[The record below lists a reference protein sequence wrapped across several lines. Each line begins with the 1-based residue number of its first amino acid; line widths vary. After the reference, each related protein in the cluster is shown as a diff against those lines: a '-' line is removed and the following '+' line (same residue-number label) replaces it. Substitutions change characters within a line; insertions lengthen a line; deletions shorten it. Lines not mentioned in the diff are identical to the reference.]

1 VERTGARLPW
11 QIGAGLSAWTRL
23 FAGSPNNK
31 SRLHDQLGALV
42 STSRLVR
49 NGPRAL
55 VSGLARL
62 LADYRPERPWISY
75 DAQAVLAGHL
85 SPASRVLEFG
95 SGMSTLWY
103 ARHAGQVVSLE
114 HDRQWYELIAHRL
127 ERFGNVKYRDIE
139 DTETYLAQTPDEAFD
154 LIMIDGRARL
164 ICTLFAM
171 THLAPGGIIYLDN
184 CDKHPEPRRLLLDFA
199 QKLGLRVREFTDFA
213 PTQLFVQRGLM
224 VGG

>member
-1 VERTGARLPW
+1 M
-11 QIGAGLSAWTRL
+11 SAWTRL
-23 FAGSPNNK
+23 LAGSPNNK

-42 STSRLVR
+42 PGSRLLR

-55 VSGLARL
+55 ASGLARL
-62 LADYRPERPWISY
+62 LAGYRTERPWISY
-75 DAQAVLAGHL
+75 DAQVVIARHL

-103 ARHAGQVVSLE
+103 GRHAGQVISLE
-114 HDRQWYELIAHRL
+114 HDRQWHELIARRL
-127 ERFGNVKYRDIE
+127 EGLGNVDCRYVE
-139 DTETYLAQTPDEAFD
+139 DTETYLARTPDEAFD

-184 CDKHPEPRRLLLDFA
+184 CDKHPEPRRLLFDFA
-199 QKLGLRVREFTDFA
+199 QKRGLPAREFTDFA